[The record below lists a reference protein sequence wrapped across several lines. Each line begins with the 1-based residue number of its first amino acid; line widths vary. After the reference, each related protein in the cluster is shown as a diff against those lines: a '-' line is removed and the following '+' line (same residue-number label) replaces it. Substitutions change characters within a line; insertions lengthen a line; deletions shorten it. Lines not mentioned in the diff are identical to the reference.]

1 MNTMLRKRTGN
12 NNSQNNILVQFNTFA
27 ENIKRSGK
35 DPQAILNELI
45 SSGQVTQEQVDN
57 AKKMAKQFE
66 WLIK

>member
-35 DPQAILNELI
+35 DPQAILNELVN
-45 SSGQVTQEQVDN
+45 SGQVTQEQLEN